1 MGSLALITLNLT
13 NDRLPTMVITT
24 EDGYTF
30 YVLED
35 GTVSDNLD
43 VDNADMTWSD
53 LQDFLD
59 TTRVTHEQANYN
71 NTTPNNQNKGT

>member
-1 MGSLALITLNLT
+1 MDSSASITSNLT
-13 NDRLPTMVITT
+13 NDRLLTMIITT

-43 VDNADMTWSD
+43 LDNADMTWND

-59 TTRVTHEQANYN
+59 TARATHEQAYYN

>member
-1 MGSLALITLNLT
+1 MK
-13 NDRLPTMVITT
+13 ITT

-35 GTVSDNLD
+35 GSVSDNLN
-43 VDNADMTWSD
+43 VDNADMTWENI
-53 LQDFLD
+53 QDFLD
-59 TTRVTHEQANYN
+59 TTRATHEQAYYN